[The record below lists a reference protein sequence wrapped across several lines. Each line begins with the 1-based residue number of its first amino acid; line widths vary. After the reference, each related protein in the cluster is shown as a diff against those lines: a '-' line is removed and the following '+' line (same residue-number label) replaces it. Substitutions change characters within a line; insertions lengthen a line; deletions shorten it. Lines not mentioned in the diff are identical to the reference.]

1 MKVLLTGS
9 SGRIGRAIF
18 NALIPHHAVTGLD
31 RSPFS
36 TTSVLGDVAD
46 AALLRTSLQDVDAV
60 VHTASLHA
68 PHVGMASDA
77 EFHRVNVE
85 GLQTLCCLAKEAGV
99 KRIVYTS
106 TTALYGEAIA
116 PGACTWVDET
126 LPPHPKTIY
135 HRTKLDAERI
145 LESEAC
151 ATFPVSVLRM
161 SRCFPEQAHEMAA
174 YRLHRGIDARDVADA
189 HCAALLNGGEH
200 FQRYIVSGKTP
211 FHPCDTDMLATNA
224 IEVLNARCPELV
236 VHFQQR
242 QWPLPRSIDRVYSP
256 HLAEAGLGWSSA
268 LDYSEVLRQADNR
281 SLEVLPRSPH
291 FRDRTTE

>member
-85 GLQTLCCLAKEAGV
+85 GLQTLCRLAKEAGV

-106 TTALYGEAIA
+106 TTALYGGAIA

-126 LPPHPKTIY
+126 LPPRPKTIY

-145 LESEAC
+145 LESEASATSPSACC
-151 ATFPVSVLRM
+151 ACPAASL
-161 SRCFPEQAHEMAA
+161 SRPT
-174 YRLHRGIDARDVADA
+174 R
-189 HCAALLNGGEH
+189 
-200 FQRYIVSGKTP
+200 
-211 FHPCDTDMLATNA
+211 
-224 IEVLNARCPELV
+224 
-236 VHFQQR
+236 
-242 QWPLPRSIDRVYSP
+242 WPLTGYTAASMRATSP
-256 HLAEAGLGWSSA
+256 MHTARR
-268 LDYSEVLRQADNR
+268 Y
-281 SLEVLPRSPH
+281 
-291 FRDRTTE
+291 